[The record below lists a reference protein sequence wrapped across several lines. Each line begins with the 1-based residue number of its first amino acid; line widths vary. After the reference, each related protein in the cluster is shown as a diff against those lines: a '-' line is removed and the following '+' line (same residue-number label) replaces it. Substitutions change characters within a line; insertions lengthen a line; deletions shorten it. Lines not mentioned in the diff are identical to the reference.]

1 MTSIG
6 PNCRRCRESLL
17 HLRPHLQLC
26 VVIIRLPIPR
36 SDLSPAVADIG
47 AHVAMFEISVSE
59 LLWLVRPWEP
69 EIRQWSW
76 RCDPLPSD
84 RWEYADSRSQWVIAS
99 SQVKCVRSGREEENG
114 TSEMFSGQTIRKL
127 WAVLKAHRR
136 RQPRVEPSTL
146 APTLGAMPQC
156 RARSPAIRQRRRMR
170 AESDVTNRTREG
182 SRGDGSL
189 MTANIGRFWRST
201 RWRCY
206 RGAE

>member
-26 VVIIRLPIPR
+26 VVIIRLPHPR

-47 AHVAMFEISVSE
+47 AHVAMFEFQCPQASW
-59 LLWLVRPWEP
+59 WLVRPWEP

-84 RWEYADSRSQWVIAS
+84 RCEYADSRSQWVIAS
-99 SQVKCVRSGREEENG
+99 SQAKCVRSGREEENG

-127 WAVLKAHRR
+127 WAGSH
-136 RQPRVEPSTL
+136 
-146 APTLGAMPQC
+146 
-156 RARSPAIRQRRRMR
+156 AIR
-170 AESDVTNRTREG
+170 G
-182 SRGDGSL
+182 
-189 MTANIGRFWRST
+189 
-201 RWRCY
+201 
-206 RGAE
+206 

>member
-26 VVIIRLPIPR
+26 VVIIRLPHPR

-47 AHVAMFEISVSE
+47 AHVAMFEFQCPQASW
-59 LLWLVRPWEP
+59 WLVRPWEP

-84 RWEYADSRSQWVIAS
+84 RCEYADSRSQWVIAS

-114 TSEMFSGQTIRKL
+114 TSEMFSGFWKL
-127 WAVLKAHRR
+127 SGVLAAKVSYLH
-136 RQPRVEPSTL
+136 VTSINS
-146 APTLGAMPQC
+146 LGASAAHYFISIPVETPQ
-156 RARSPAIRQRRRMR
+156 
-170 AESDVTNRTREG
+170 
-182 SRGDGSL
+182 L
-189 MTANIGRFWRST
+189 
-201 RWRCY
+201 
-206 RGAE
+206 